1 MSLWRHCLS
10 TLMND
15 IPEAEARE
23 LLQRLTF
30 CELDGEWSPEK
41 TQPGTFAISAGMT
54 DEEGISTMMQV
65 KLCFRRSLKTG
76 IVRYVFSVFK
86 RTPYSLERVY
96 QLDVRQCKKKIKNLH
111 DRSHEHIGD
120 LKLQGADDWAQWE
133 FKDVLAYFCSATNL
147 TFSVGPVH
155 PEHFEL
161 RS

>member
-111 DRSHEHIGD
+111 DRSHEQSISGISNCKGRMIGRNGNSKMYWRIFVAP
-120 LKLQGADDWAQWE
+120 LI
-133 FKDVLAYFCSATNL
+133 
-147 TFSVGPVH
+147 
-155 PEHFEL
+155 
-161 RS
+161 